1 MAPYQEIMPFTKY
14 WLWDVW
20 YMFIR
25 RAWQL
30 SLKCEH
36 SLWEQSV
43 KERERQGLGKDRE
56 KRDRVLKEREMG
68 MEWCLPTTTTT
79 TATSSS
85 PGSVDKH
92 EELSCFSF
100 TLYVG
105 WMAGSA
111 THRTSYGG
119 FTPWKELYKYPR
131 NLHTHTVKVTICY
144 TVTAAFARLVL
155 ASVLQCDCII
165 VGLLFFGFW
174 WDQRWTYMLQTIID
188 IQRFTKKNTASKCKG
203 NMRID
208 LLMRNLSMNSQ
219 QPGSTPGVINRIM

>member
-1 MAPYQEIMPFTKY
+1 MAAYQEIMPFTKH

-43 KERERQGLGKDRE
+43 KERERQGLRKDRE

-79 TATSSS
+79 TTTTTTSSS

-119 FTPWKELYKYPR
+119 FPPSKELYKYQR
-131 NLHTHTVKVTICY
+131 NLHTHTESYYLLHGDSSICK
-144 TVTAAFARLVL
+144 TCPCF
-155 ASVLQCDCII
+155 S
-165 VGLLFFGFW
+165 
-174 WDQRWTYMLQTIID
+174 
-188 IQRFTKKNTASKCKG
+188 FTMWLYHCGATF
-203 NMRID
+203 
-208 LLMRNLSMNSQ
+208 LWFLMRPEMNMYIANNNWHTEIYRKKTLQANVKEIWES
-219 QPGSTPGVINRIM
+219 IC